1 MGRKAIQLETIPIKV
16 FKEIVND
23 PYEQQRKS
31 FIRELHNLHRDNE
44 NNIISNVKYCNKR
57 IELESKIRELTNQH
71 IMDLKKVQ
79 QEFLNK
85 KNNPLKKLEEENN
98 NILNKGEN
106 KMAKEETKKDL
117 PKRARADSIA
127 AVIEKVLMMKSIKNI
142 DKAIEKI
149 KEFKPG
155 INEKNVKNQIN
166 TIIRLVEKGEK
177 ARWKNYKFDK
187 EAYLLEKVE

>member
-117 PKRARADSIA
+117 PKRARTDSIA

-149 KEFKPG
+149 KELKPD